1 MADSQYERGG
11 SFSRASM
18 TTSSSVGTEDSRSL
32 AQRHTKVARRLKEIS
47 EQLSNDAS
55 YSETHGMQLSENLSQ
70 ELAQW
75 YRTEQAENPGLDAP
89 ELGATVVSLQQRL
102 VRQEM
107 IERWREDYMASVYAD
122 RKSVV

>member
-1 MADSQYERGG
+1 MSDSQYERGG
-11 SFSRASM
+11 SFSRAST
-18 TTSSSVGTEDSRSL
+18 TTSSSVGTEDSLSL
-32 AQRHTKVARRLKEIS
+32 AQSHSKVARRLKEIS

-89 ELGATVVSLQQRL
+89 ELGATVVRS
-102 VRQEM
+102 E
-107 IERWREDYMASVYAD
+107 ERRVGKECVSPCSSGWWP
-122 RKSVV
+122 